1 MPQTFTYILLLCTSL
16 LFSPAYTL
24 AQGLFDGPV
33 DRLPPIQRDRLR
45 RGLVVVTGDK
55 GQYTARVLVTATLP
69 QVWAVLTDY
78 GNLAQFI
85 PNMAVSRI
93 IQDQGDRK
101 VVEQVDRRQVFV
113 VNVVSRTVLDISEEK
128 LSKINFRLSEGDLE
142 KLTGTWQIEPV
153 SFVPRQP
160 PTQVLITHTV
170 TVQPKANIPV
180 GAFFEIF
187 EASLAETLSAIAKE
201 VQRRQ

>member
-1 MPQTFTYILLLCTSL
+1 
-16 LFSPAYTL
+16 
-24 AQGLFDGPV
+24 
-33 DRLPPIQRDRLR
+33 
-45 RGLVVVTGDK
+45 VVVTGSK

-85 PNMAVSRI
+85 PNMASSRI
-93 IQDQGDRK
+93 VRDQGDRK

-128 LSKINFRLSEGDLE
+128 LSKIHFRLAEGDLE
-142 KLTGTWQIEPV
+142 NLTGTWQIEPV

-170 TVQPKANIPV
+170 TVQPKANIPS
-180 GAFFEIF
+180 ATFFDIF
-187 EASLAETLSAIAKE
+187 EASLSDTLLAIAKE

>member
-1 MPQTFTYILLLCTSL
+1 M
-16 LFSPAYTL
+16 LFSPAHSL

-45 RGLVVVTGDK
+45 RGLVVVTGSQ

-78 GNLAQFI
+78 DNLAKFI

-93 IQDQGDRK
+93 VQDQGDRK
-101 VVEQVDRRQVFV
+101 VVEQVDRRQVFL
-113 VNVVSRTVLDISEEK
+113 VNVVSRTVLDISEER
-128 LSKINFRLSEGDLE
+128 LSKVSFRLAEGDLE
-142 KLTGTWQIEPV
+142 TLTGTWQIEPV

-170 TVQPKANIPV
+170 TVQPKANVP
-180 GAFFEIF
+180 ADTFFEIF
-187 EASLAETLSAIAKE
+187 EASLADTLRAIAKE

>member
-1 MPQTFTYILLLCTSL
+1 L
-16 LFSPAYTL
+16 LFSPTQAV

-45 RGLVVVTGDK
+45 RGQVVVTGSK

-85 PNMAVSRI
+85 PNMASSRI
-93 IQDQGDRK
+93 VRDQGDRK

-128 LSKINFRLSEGDLE
+128 LSKIHFRLAEGDLE
-142 KLTGTWQIEPV
+142 NLTGTWQIEPV

-170 TVQPKANIPV
+170 TVQPKANIPS
-180 GAFFEIF
+180 ATFFDIF
-187 EASLAETLSAIAKE
+187 EASLSDTLLAIAKE

>member
-1 MPQTFTYILLLCTSL
+1 LLLCTSL
-16 LFSPAYTL
+16 LFSPTQAV

-45 RGLVVVTGDK
+45 RGQVVVTGSK

-78 GNLAQFI
+78 DNLAQFI
-85 PNMAVSRI
+85 PNMASSRI
-93 IQDQGDRK
+93 VRDQGDRK

-128 LSKINFRLSEGDLE
+128 LSKIHFRLAEGDLE
-142 KLTGTWQIEPV
+142 NLTGTWQIEPV

-170 TVQPKANIPV
+170 TVQPKANIPS
-180 GAFFEIF
+180 ATFFDIF
-187 EASLAETLSAIAKE
+187 EASLSDTLLAIAKE

>member
-1 MPQTFTYILLLCTSL
+1 L
-16 LFSPAYTL
+16 LFSPTQAV

-45 RGLVVVTGDK
+45 RGQVVVTGSK

-85 PNMAVSRI
+85 PNMASSRI
-93 IQDQGDRK
+93 VRDQGDRK

-128 LSKINFRLSEGDLE
+128 LSKIHFRLAEGDLE
-142 KLTGTWQIEPV
+142 NLTGTWQIEPV

-170 TVQPKANIPV
+170 TVQPKADIPS
-180 GAFFEIF
+180 ATFFDIF
-187 EASLAETLSAIAKE
+187 EASLSDTLLAIAKE

>member
-1 MPQTFTYILLLCTSL
+1 MLLCTSL
-16 LFSPAYTL
+16 LFSSANTL

-78 GNLAQFI
+78 DNLAKFI
-85 PNMAVSRI
+85 PNMASSRI
-93 IQDQGDRK
+93 IQDRGDRK

-113 VNVVSRTVLDISEEK
+113 VNVVSRTVLDISEER
-128 LSKINFRLSEGDLE
+128 LSKINFRLAEGDLE
-142 KLTGTWQIEPV
+142 NLTGTWQIEPV

-170 TVQPKANIPV
+170 TVQPKANIP
-180 GAFFEIF
+180 ASTFFDIF
-187 EASLAETLSAIAKE
+187 EASLGETLLAIARE

>member
-1 MPQTFTYILLLCTSL
+1 M
-16 LFSPAYTL
+16 
-24 AQGLFDGPV
+24 

-45 RGLVVVTGDK
+45 RGLVVVTGSQ

-78 GNLAQFI
+78 DNLAKFI

-93 IQDQGDRK
+93 VQDQGDRK
-101 VVEQVDRRQVFV
+101 VVEQVDRRQVFLI
-113 VNVVSRTVLDISEEK
+113 NVVSRTVLDISEER
-128 LSKINFRLSEGDLE
+128 LSKVSFRLAEGDLE
-142 KLTGTWQIEPV
+142 TLTGTWQIEPV

-170 TVQPKANIPV
+170 TVQPKANVPA
-180 GAFFEIF
+180 GTFFEIF
-187 EASLAETLSAIAKE
+187 EASLADTLRAIAKE